1 MKAYVTTSANVTG
14 VFPLTLAKNSSTGTA
29 TDGTPIVAD
38 YTNDL
43 WPLMQGLMDRCAM
56 TPSGTVEAYVAVGS
70 GNASGQGAFTGVAS
84 AQHMQSLAYNFGAPG
99 EIVFDFIQGV
109 NALPATRRVLAL
121 TGSIVD
127 GYLYPD
133 LWYNCWCGSAAN
145 ATAPWFFTSSS
156 NASYA
161 AATAAR
167 TTTGMT
173 VNGVTGGR
181 YLVLPDCRGLS
192 PVGLG
197 NNGMATGVAGTDG
210 RSVNLTVY
218 TGGTA
223 LGYIL
228 WDQFMGHW
236 HQLYKASPNSAIP
249 SVGAGSALPID
260 GTSNVAYSNDLLRD
274 PKSDGTNGTP
284 RTGAYTRTPGFAC
297 NIGIRY

>member
-14 VFPLTLAKNSSTGTA
+14 VFPFTVAKNSSTGVA

-43 WPLMQGLMDRCAM
+43 WPVMQGLMDRCGM
-56 TPSGTVEAYVAVGS
+56 TPSGTVEAYVQVGS
-70 GNASGQGAFTGVAS
+70 GSAVGVGALTGVAS
-84 AQHMQSLAYNFGAPG
+84 AQHLLSLGYNYGAPG

-121 TGSIVD
+121 TGQIVD
-127 GYLYPD
+127 GFLYPD

-145 ATAPWFFTSSS
+145 ATAVWFFTSSTQ
-156 NASYA
+156 ASYA
-161 AATAAR
+161 AAQAAR
-167 TTTGMT
+167 TTTGLT

-181 YLVLPDCRGLS
+181 YLVLPDLRGLS

-197 NNGMATGVAGTDG
+197 INGMSSGTAGANG
-210 RSVNLTVY
+210 QAANAAY
-218 TGGTA
+218 FTGGTA

-228 WDQFMGHW
+228 LDVMQGH
-236 HQLYKASPNSAIP
+236 YTNRNVSAATEQIVGT
-249 SVGAGSALPID
+249 SGGAYGFVATGAGIVSTTASTGAPI
-260 GTSNVAYSNDLLRD
+260 T
-274 PKSDGTNGTP
+274 DGTNGTP

-297 NIGIRY
+297 NIGIRH